1 MATLQKI
8 RDRGPLIAVVIGFA
22 LFAFIFTDMFSRGK
36 SIFGS
41 SPTDVAVIDGESV
54 DIRDFQ
60 QRFAMHKEFIQFAN
74 QRTNLDQEQEKQIR
88 EEVWN
93 IIVNEKLLIERLK
106 DMGLWVSDRE
116 TADLILGG
124 NRQIDPIMR
133 QIAIFNDPQT
143 RQFAP
148 QAVRQ
153 FFNSYMNTS
162 DDARNFGL
170 YLEDI
175 VRSNKAQSKYQTLIA
190 KGMNIS
196 NPEARQLYKN
206 RVHVVDFDYA
216 YKAYK
221 KIEDEEIS
229 VSDKELKAYYNAH
242 KNDYKQEHT
251 RDIAY
256 LAFDIVPS
264 AEDRQKDK
272 ETLAEL
278 KKEMQTIDIDDTDA
292 LISFTRANS
301 DTRFTNKFYAEGEYP
316 VPEVDSLL
324 QNAQVGDIIGPFE
337 EDGYF
342 KIAAVANRAMV
353 PDTVQASHILIA
365 PDGQEIADMD
375 EALKMIDSL
384 ETAYRKGD
392 TFEAL
397 ADEFSFDAQS
407 ALEGGDLGKF
417 TEEEMIKNLS
427 DSVFYANTG
436 DLKKVKT
443 QYGWHLVKVTYQSP
457 KRMKVFPVIV
467 SRDITPGKKTIDE
480 TYAKASGFASKATS
494 LDAFDKEAQALNMTK
509 RVATD
514 LSPTTRTIAGLE
526 NADRL
531 LSWAFKDDTEK
542 ANLSAILQN
551 REQFIVAILTEIRE
565 KGIAPFE
572 QVKDLITAE
581 VIKDKKAEIFSKEF
595 EEALASETNLQTL
608 ANKTNSDFNTAKN
621 IAFSS
626 SALPGIGAEP
636 RVIGEAVSM
645 ETNEISK
652 PIQGES
658 GVFVVKVLSVTAKEN
673 IEDKEIQNDRLN
685 AQRRLVFRAS
695 QQFMEALKD
704 RAEITD
710 NRHKFF

>member
-8 RDRGPLIAVVIGFA
+8 RDRGPLIAIVIGFA
-22 LFAFIFTDMFSRGK
+22 LFAFIFTDMFSGGK
-36 SIFGS
+36 SMFGS
-41 SPTDVAVIDGESV
+41 SETAVAVVDGESV

-60 QRFAMHKEFIQFAN
+60 QRFIMHKDFIQFAN
-74 QRTNLDQEQEKQIR
+74 QRSNLDQEQEKQIR

-93 IIVNEKLLIERLK
+93 IIVNEKLLVDRLK
-106 DMGLWVSDRE
+106 EMGLWVSDRE
-116 TADLILGG
+116 AADLILGG
-124 NRQIDPIMR
+124 NRQRDPIMQ
-133 QIAIFNDPQT
+133 QIAIFTDPQT

-153 FFNSYMNTS
+153 FFNSYMSTS
-162 DDARNFGL
+162 DEAKRFGL

-175 VRSNKAQSKYQTLIA
+175 VRSNKAQNKYQTLIA
-190 KGMNIS
+190 KGMNIT

-216 YKAYK
+216 FKAYK
-221 KIEDEEIS
+221 TLEDEEIS
-229 VSDKELKAYYNAH
+229 VSEDELKAYYDEH
-242 KNDYKQEHT
+242 KNNYEQDHT

-256 LAFDIVPS
+256 LAFNIEPS
-264 AEDRQKDK
+264 QKDREKDK
-272 ETLAEL
+272 ESVAEL
-278 KKEMQTIDIDDTDA
+278 KKEMQKIDIDDTDA
-292 LISFTRANS
+292 LISFARANS

-324 QNAQVGDIIGPFE
+324 HNAQVGDIIGPYE
-337 EDGYF
+337 EDGFF
-342 KIAAVANRAMV
+342 KIAAVVNRAMV

-365 PDGQEIADMD
+365 PDGQEIADMT
-375 EALKMIDSL
+375 EAREMIDSL
-384 ETAYRKGD
+384 ETAYRNGD
-392 TFEAL
+392 SFEDL

-417 TEEEMIKNLS
+417 TEERMIKNLS

-436 DLKKVKT
+436 DIKKVKT

-480 TYAKASGFASKATS
+480 TYAKAAGFAAKATS
-494 LDAFDKEAQALNMTK
+494 IDAFDKEAQALNMTK

-514 LSPTTRTIAGLE
+514 LSPTTRTIAGLD
-526 NADRL
+526 NAERI
-531 LSWAFKDDTEK
+531 LSWAFKDDTEEGD
-542 ANLSAILQN
+542 LSAILQDK
-551 REQFIVAILTEIRE
+551 EQFIVAILTEIRE
-565 KGIAPFE
+565 EGIAPFE
-572 QVKDLITAE
+572 QVKEVVTAE
-581 VIKDKKAEIFSKEF
+581 VIKDKKAEIFSEEF
-595 EEALASETNLQTL
+595 DKALPSENNLQTL
-608 ANKTNSDFNTAKN
+608 AEKTGSEFETAKN

-626 SALPGIGAEP
+626 SILPGIGAEP
-636 RVIGEAVSM
+636 RVIGNAVSM
-645 ETNEISK
+645 KADEVSE
-652 PIQGES
+652 PIKGES

-673 IEDKEIQNDRLN
+673 IEENEIQNDRLN

-695 QQFMEALKD
+695 QQFMETLKD